1 VLDLISAKAAES
13 KAKLDPPKPQPEP
26 TPEPQPAPVSVQAD
40 PTSASPTVS
49 NTTPTSNTSNT
60 SVGYTPDSGGIG
72 TQASG
77 TPASNP
83 TYDRGFVTEQAYV
96 KPTAPEVAAPSWD
109 PQSSTMGGTTEG
121 SGSGTP
127 QADVGSG
134 GTSNTPSPTQAQAA
148 PTGTGTVS
156 VASSWPPSQPS
167 DVSTP
172 SGQEASQPSPAS
184 AEGHSAS
191 DPTTNSTSSS
201 GQQITGSVDPEPKKY
216 NEGSTTTVSQA
227 WWDWYDRQSIEYRQN
242 YKFD

>member
-26 TPEPQPAPVSVQAD
+26 TPEPQQVQSEAPLATSSSTVPSTPA
-40 PTSASPTVS
+40 
-49 NTTPTSNTSNT
+49 
-60 SVGYTPDSGGIG
+60 SGG
-72 TQASG
+72 TVPQASG
-77 TPASNP
+77 TSVSEP
-83 TYDRGFVTEQAYV
+83 
-96 KPTAPEVAAPSWD
+96 KAPEVAPLWD
-109 PQSSTMGGTTEG
+109 PQSSTTVGTTEG

-134 GTSNTPSPTQAQAA
+134 GTYSATPSPTPAQAA

-201 GQQITGSVDPEPKKY
+201 GQQITGSVDPEPTKY
-216 NEGSTTTVSQA
+216 NPGSTTTVSQA